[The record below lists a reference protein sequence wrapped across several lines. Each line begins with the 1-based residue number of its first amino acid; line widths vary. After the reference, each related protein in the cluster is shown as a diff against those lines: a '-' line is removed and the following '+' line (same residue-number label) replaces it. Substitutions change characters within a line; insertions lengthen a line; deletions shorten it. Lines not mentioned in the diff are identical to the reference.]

1 MLSLLVMDKHAPKHA
16 AEELSSPRWW
26 SKLYASIWLFPLVL
40 TAVLL
45 LLTLFKIN
53 GSSLGTYHTIFNGHT
68 QNDAL
73 LFSKP
78 REIRADEWIVNTQM
92 VIAQKNND
100 YARVNENIGKG
111 QDMSVVL
118 DVPYKEWSQA
128 FRPQNLSF
136 FVMPFDFAFA
146 FKWWLMAYLL
156 VLSCY
161 FFVLALLPGR
171 RLVAAALSVALLFG
185 AMIQWWYQFITL
197 APVYYSL
204 FLATATIH
212 LVRARR
218 LLHTVLWGGLIAYLT
233 ACFALVLYPPFQIAC
248 GLGLAAFLGGYLL
261 QGFRGKPRGEILRG
275 LGVLGAALVIAG
287 AVVLLFVQTRSGVIH
302 TIANTAYPGQ
312 RVVESGGFDAAHIF
326 SGHLGFMFQAMS
338 KAQHYQ
344 INDGI
349 FINQSEASNFILLLP
364 FLLLPSIYLVFQDR
378 RRQRRTD
385 WPLITVNL
393 AAVFLAAWMLI
404 PNLDILGK
412 PFLLDKVQLIR
423 LLLGLG
429 LLNLFQLVLL
439 IRRLPDLTGR
449 CSGKWYVAGYALVV
463 LGVQFLLGL
472 IAMDRAPG
480 FIVLYQVIIL
490 ALPVPVIVYLLL
502 RKHVTLAVLGL
513 LGFSVFTTCLVNPL
527 YRGTEVLTKAPLVQA
542 IREVNAREPGT
553 WTTETIYLE
562 NFPALSGVP
571 SRSGVYAYPQLDLWR
586 SADSGGQEEIY
597 NRYAHVGFEF
607 DRNPAVTVPTSL
619 KLTLADHFDITT
631 EPCGPY
637 VHQEKIRYIL
647 AVKPMSDSCL
657 EVVKTVKYPLETFI
671 IYKVK

>member
-1 MLSLLVMDKHAPKHA
+1 MDKHAVKSA
-16 AEELSSPRWW
+16 AKEVSSPRWW
-26 SKLYASIWLFPLVL
+26 SKLYASVWLFPLVL
-40 TAVLL
+40 TVILVV
-45 LLTLFKIN
+45 LTLCKIS

-68 QNDAL
+68 QNNAL

-92 VIAQKNND
+92 VIAQENNN
-100 YARVNENIGKG
+100 YARINENIGKG

-156 VLSCY
+156 MVSCY

-171 RLVAAALSVALLFG
+171 RLVAAMLAVALLFG

-204 FLATATIH
+204 FLATAAIQ
-212 LVRARR
+212 LVRAKR
-218 LLHTVLWGGLIAYLT
+218 LLHTILWGGLIAYLA
-233 ACFALVLYPPFQIAC
+233 ACFALVLYPPFQVAC
-248 GLGLAAFLGGYLL
+248 GLALAAFLAGYLP
-261 QGFRGKPRGEILRG
+261 QGFRGKPRGEILRK
-275 LGVLGAALVIAG
+275 LGVIGGALVVAG
-287 AVVLLFVQTRSGVIH
+287 AIVLLFVQTRSDVIH
-302 TIANTAYPGQ
+302 TITNTAYPGQ

-349 FINQSEASNFILLLP
+349 FLNQSEASNFTLLLP
-364 FLLLPSIYLVFQDR
+364 FLLLPSIYLMVQDR
-378 RRQRRTD
+378 RRRRRTD
-385 WPLITVNL
+385 WPLVTVNL
-393 AAVFLAAWMLI
+393 AAVLLVAWMLI
-404 PNLDILGK
+404 PNLDIFGK

-439 IRRLPDLTGR
+439 IRRLPDLTGKCTGR
-449 CSGKWYVAGYALVV
+449 WFVAGYALVV
-463 LGVQFLLGL
+463 LAVQLLLGL
-472 IAMDRAPG
+472 LAMDRAPG
-480 FIVLYQVIIL
+480 FIVLYQVILL

-502 RKHVTLAVLGL
+502 RKHVTLAVLGFL
-513 LGFSVFTTCLVNPL
+513 IFSVFTTGLVNPL

-542 IREVNAREPGT
+542 IQEVNSREPGI
-553 WTTETIYLE
+553 WATETIYLE

-571 SRSGVYAYPQLDLWR
+571 GRSGVYAYPQLDLWR
-586 SADSGGQEEIY
+586 SADSGGQEEVY

-607 DRNPAVTVPTSL
+607 DRNPAVTTPTVL
-619 KLTLADHFDITT
+619 KLTLADHFDIAT
-631 EPCGPY
+631 EPCGSY
-637 VHQEKIRYIL
+637 VRQEKIRYIL
-647 AVKPMSDSCL
+647 AVRPMSDSCL
-657 EVVKTVKYPLETFI
+657 EPVKTVKYPVETFI